1 MTSDGRRKEALYDP
15 LIPTIGGSRHAS
27 AFGRAFSPTE
37 ALISCAPPEEPEES
51 VLEQLALREALA
63 DALDTLEED
72 DRWLFDMLIVVRL
85 SLRFVGRVIGMPKT
99 TVARRRDKIIADL
112 RDILNDDPVVQE
124 RLGQWWFNPE
134 DRAVLLPRS
143 K

>member
-1 MTSDGRRKEALYDP
+1 VTSDGRRKEALYDP

-124 RLGQWWFNPE
+124 RLGQWWFSPE